1 MNDAHHYAHVTV
13 PEFNMAKVY
22 KQSVPKPTTIAES
35 RMAHGTGKQRLNLT
49 VRGDLL
55 QRAKDIGLN
64 LSQVMEQGL
73 TQQLR
78 QTEAAHWQQENAV
91 AIAAYNARVE
101 RDGPLCA
108 DLVSL

>member
-1 MNDAHHYAHVTV
+1 
-13 PEFNMAKVY
+13 MAKAY
-22 KQSVPKPTTIAES
+22 ELPAAKPMAVAEP
-35 RMAHGTGKQRLNLT
+35 RVAYGAGKQRLNLT

-55 QRAKDIGLN
+55 QRAKDMGLN

-73 TQQLR
+73 IQQLR
-78 QTEAAHWQQENAV
+78 QTEATRWQQENAA

-108 DLVSL
+108 DLVNL

>member
-1 MNDAHHYAHVTV
+1 MPKARKL
-13 PEFNMAKVY
+13 PE
-22 KQSVPKPTTIAES
+22 PKPMSVKEP
-35 RMAHGTGKQRLNLT
+35 RVAHGAAKQRLNLT

-55 QRAKDIGLN
+55 QRAKDMGLN

-78 QTEAAHWQQENAV
+78 QTEAARWQQENA
-91 AIAAYNARVE
+91 AALAAYNARVE

>member
-1 MNDAHHYAHVTV
+1 
-13 PEFNMAKVY
+13 MAKTY
-22 KQSVPKPTTIAES
+22 KLTAPKPLAVAEP
-35 RMAHGTGKQRLNLT
+35 RLAAGTGKQRLNLT

-55 QRAKDIGLN
+55 QRAKDMGLN

-78 QTEAAHWQQENAV
+78 QTEAARWQQENAA

>member
-1 MNDAHHYAHVTV
+1 
-13 PEFNMAKVY
+13 MAKTY
-22 KQSVPKPTTIAES
+22 KLSSPKSPTIAEP
-35 RMAHGTGKQRLNLT
+35 RVVYGAAKQRLNLT

-78 QTEAAHWQQENAV
+78 QTEAAHWQQENAA

>member
-1 MNDAHHYAHVTV
+1 MTKA
-13 PEFNMAKVY
+13 Y
-22 KQSVPKPTTIAES
+22 KLPKAKPTAVAEPRVAYGS
-35 RMAHGTGKQRLNLT
+35 GKQRLNLT

-73 TQQLR
+73 LQQLR
-78 QTEAAHWQQENAV
+78 ATEGARWQQENAA

>member
-1 MNDAHHYAHVTV
+1 
-13 PEFNMAKVY
+13 MAKTY
-22 KQSVPKPTTIAES
+22 KLLAAKPVAVAEP
-35 RMAHGTGKQRLNLT
+35 RVAYGAAKQRLNLT

-55 QRAKDIGLN
+55 QRAKDMGLN

-73 TQQLR
+73 MQQLR
-78 QTEAAHWQQENAV
+78 QTEAARWQQENAA

-108 DLVSL
+108 DLVNL

>member
-1 MNDAHHYAHVTV
+1 
-13 PEFNMAKVY
+13 MAKTY
-22 KQSVPKPTTIAES
+22 KLSAAKSATIEEPRVAYG
-35 RMAHGTGKQRLNLT
+35 AGKQRLNLT

-55 QRAKDIGLN
+55 QRAKDMGLN

-78 QTEAAHWQQENAV
+78 QTEAARWQQENAV

>member
-1 MNDAHHYAHVTV
+1 
-13 PEFNMAKVY
+13 MAKAY
-22 KQSVPKPTTIAES
+22 KLSAPKPATAAEP
-35 RMAHGTGKQRLNLT
+35 RVTYGAAKQRLNLT
-49 VRGDLL
+49 VRSDLL

-78 QTEAAHWQQENAV
+78 QTEAARWQQENAV

>member
-1 MNDAHHYAHVTV
+1 
-13 PEFNMAKVY
+13 MAKSN
-22 KQSVPKPTTIAES
+22 KMAAGKPGVIAEP
-35 RMAHGTGKQRLNLT
+35 RAAYGTGKQRLNLT

-55 QRAKDIGLN
+55 QRAKDMGLN

-73 TQQLR
+73 LQQLR
-78 QTEAAHWQQENAV
+78 QTEAARWQQENAA

-108 DLVSL
+108 DLVNL